1 MDKDS
6 TPIIFAGI
14 ALIISFGSLIIAQKN
29 ISNNLRSKIY
39 DEQIFYIKELYSIII
54 EFSKYIDYGQPI
66 STRKEFLD
74 QNNKKEIM
82 IDLCNKYYTLY
93 YKSEIFLP
101 QKIRH
106 LFHDILFDMDN
117 IIKSFEIHHP
127 KPPFGDKVFE
137 KIRILYFEKEIKL
150 LKKIRK
156 KFHIKKITTQN
167 RSYIK

>member
-6 TPIIFAGI
+6 TSIIFAGI

-101 QKIRH
+101 QKI
-106 LFHDILFDMDN
+106 
-117 IIKSFEIHHP
+117 
-127 KPPFGDKVFE
+127 
-137 KIRILYFEKEIKL
+137 
-150 LKKIRK
+150 
-156 KFHIKKITTQN
+156 TTQN